1 MKLVTLDTLHWY
13 CEGLEPTEAAHRYD
27 RLARQ
32 RKSVTS
38 FFLFVVTSPN
48 SSLVRLI
55 QKWRTEREGLILSS
69 KGLGGRRREQVH
81 PNCLLRG
88 NHLAKMTVHLR
99 NLRWWKSLSLLF
111 LLKGSFLRSSM
122 EKARAWWWVKFLV
135 MQNAL
140 SFFIKTLSMLLSS
153 SHPSSWVKI
162 TRAWATILL
171 RPWGRRVSLVWLR
184 YVSVCL
190 FFLPCYFVYSFLP

>member
-13 CEGLEPTEAAHRYD
+13 YEGPEPTKTARCYD

-32 RKSVTS
+32 RKSITS

-69 KGLGGRRREQVH
+69 KGLGGRRREQEH
-81 PNCLLRG
+81 PNRLLRG

-99 NLRWWKSLSLLF
+99 NLRW
-111 LLKGSFLRSSM
+111 
-122 EKARAWWWVKFLV
+122 
-135 MQNAL
+135 
-140 SFFIKTLSMLLSS
+140 
-153 SHPSSWVKI
+153 
-162 TRAWATILL
+162 
-171 RPWGRRVSLVWLR
+171 
-184 YVSVCL
+184 
-190 FFLPCYFVYSFLP
+190 